1 MVVQISTAASQS
13 PNGWR
18 IIALMTRLVL
28 EIDDAAA
35 QRLAGRAAREGIEP
49 SELAQRLL
57 TEASEIDP
65 FEFVGI
71 METDAVRGRDVDDV
85 LRDYGFGSR

>member
-1 MVVQISTAASQS
+1 M
-13 PNGWR
+13 
-18 IIALMTRLVL
+18 IALMTRLVL

-49 SELAQRLL
+49 SVLAQRLL
-57 TEASEIDP
+57 TEASEVDP

-71 METDAVRGRDVDDV
+71 METDSVRGRDADEF
-85 LRDYGFGSR
+85 LRDHGFGSR